1 MSKKLLLADD
11 SITIQKVIQITFAN
25 EDCQLTITDNGDT
38 AYARAREL
46 HPDLILAD
54 VYMPGK
60 NGYELCAAIKQD
72 PALQHVPVL
81 LLAGSFEPFDEAR
94 ARAVGAA
101 DWIEK
106 PFESQTLIDKVA
118 VLLSAAPAPAV
129 APAAAIE
136 PATETFDPF
145 AEIIFDTPAAAA
157 SAWADGPD
165 DWSRLEQGADLPPGN
180 TLPEE
185 FVFEDFAGPGPEF
198 TLTDTS
204 SPFAE
209 APPAAFV
216 TSPAADAT
224 FAAFDDGDDVLPLG
238 DDDIL
243 GVEDLEPL
251 AEVPTLTPWSRDDV
265 AGEEPFPDFAEFVA
279 AASAP
284 LDQPLPVVEAAA
296 EPLPAAL
303 AEPAATPVAAEPG
316 ALALSR
322 DELEQLIERA
332 VARAIEKL
340 AGTVLEQ
347 VAWEVVPDLAEALIK
362 EEIRKIKGS
371 AD

>member
-25 EDCQLTITDNGDT
+25 EDCQLTITDNGDA

-46 HPDLILAD
+46 RPDLILAD

-118 VLLSAAPAPAV
+118 ALLSAAPAPA
-129 APAAAIE
+129 AAAAAE
-136 PATETFDPF
+136 PAPEPFDPF
-145 AEIIFDTPAAAA
+145 AEVFADEPAAAA
-157 SAWADGPD
+157 PTWADGPD

-185 FVFEDFAGPGPEF
+185 FGFEHFSDPGPEF
-198 TLTDTS
+198 TLTDTA

-209 APPAAFV
+209 VPPAACAP
-216 TSPAADAT
+216 SPAGDAA
-224 FAAFDDGDDVLPLG
+224 FAAFAKDDDVLPLG

-265 AGEEPFPDFAEFVA
+265 ADDEPFPDFAEFVT

-284 LDQPLPVVEAAA
+284 LDQPFPGVDTAVELPSVAH
-296 EPLPAAL
+296 

-316 ALALSR
+316 ALGMSR

-347 VAWEVVPDLAEALIK
+347 VAWEVVPDLAETLIK
-362 EEIRKIKGS
+362 EEIRKIKGA